1 MPLSAN
7 RQDYLL
13 LLLLAAA
20 WGSSFF
26 LIKVAVVTIPPLTV
40 AAGRIAIGAVLLVLF
55 VRARGGRLP
64 RRPRTWAMLTLMG
77 AVGMVVPFALIGWGE
92 PRTDT
97 GLAAIPFLAVP
108 FFPHPNGRTSC

>member
-77 AVGMVVPFALIGWGE
+77 AVGMVLHFALTGWGE
-92 PRTDT
+92 TRIDS
-97 GLAAIPFLAVP
+97 GIAAIQIGSAACGERG
-108 FFPHPNGRTSC
+108 GREV